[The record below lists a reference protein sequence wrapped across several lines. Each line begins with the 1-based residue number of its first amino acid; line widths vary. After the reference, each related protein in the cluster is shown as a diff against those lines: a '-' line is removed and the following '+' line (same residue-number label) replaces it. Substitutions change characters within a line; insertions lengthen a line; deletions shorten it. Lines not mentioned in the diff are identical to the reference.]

1 MSITIPKPTK
11 SLHRLF
17 VTMSVVGI
25 LLILYSFFFL
35 PFIRAQGDPVFAG
48 PFLSEVKTINSTP
61 EAAGGFHVQFLAP
74 VNFFVTA
81 ILVLMIVWV
90 VWRVALSVLYIDNP
104 ELVYFVIGGLVI
116 LFAILACIFSSAM
129 AKSVTKAYQN
139 ARQFKLG
146 IGPIAILIGGLLFGV
161 GSAGGG
167 LPTRE

>member
-25 LLILYSFFFL
+25 LLILYGFFFG
-35 PFIRAQGDPVFAG
+35 PFIRGQGVSVFTGAI
-48 PFLSEVKTINSTP
+48 LSEVKTINSTP
-61 EAAGGFHVQFLAP
+61 EAAGGVHVQFLAP

-116 LFAILACIFSSAM
+116 LFAILACILSSAM

-139 ARQFKLG
+139 QVQLKLG